1 MPSRFVSS
9 IDVRLNCRPRHVT
22 VYVIRISGGR
32 AVAVPEGPPSA
43 HSFQFA
49 LVPGDTVRCDQ
60 ENAGSADQE
69 NAGRAGQSGPAS
81 PDGRRRTSSLTIL
94 SYGGLDT
101 RTGSAHST
109 LSPRWSQE
117 QRELFTAQGNPCA
130 VLGRTTS
137 RTNYQSTCVFSISS
151 LIRGAHQELL
161 HPDLASTPRDDQARV
176 YPLSDSGLATDVS
189 LSESTMSECWSG
201 VEALT
206 PGVTPAVTPRSMSG
220 GSLWPARGE
229 EPLELTLW
237 DMDTAHPNSSST
249 GLYGQSGHYGRREWW
264 SGSERY
270 RSRSRRR
277 AQSKERELQA
287 ALQRQERYQL
297 SVQQLTAKMEHCSV
311 QLADNPAT
319 MAAPLDTQ
327 IREFKETLS
336 EIEDIRSEIGQARE
350 RGEQLMDSPDSE
362 GAKALQSTLTMLED
376 RFRSLQALA
385 DDKGR
390 QLQQAKT
397 HKERHALERAAYEKR
412 VAELREWLEEAK
424 VRHASLTLPSDDP
437 ARLQEQ
443 VDQSKVRLSN
453 IVVEVVVV
461 EVVVVEVVV
470 VAVVVVAEIVLAVVV
485 VVVVVVTAAAVVVGG
500 GGGGVAV
507 AVVAVILVVVAAV
520 VVVVAAVVVVVVAV
534 VVVVDIQEEVNV
546 RLRQVSDLALQCDA
560 VCEHEPPNQAERLR
574 NQLAQLQ
581 KELGDLKMSTI
592 KKQAELRASIKDS
605 EKRRREREEV
615 DTNVARLQKW
625 MSDTKEM
632 TKPTE
637 FATTTLP
644 SDIHKELFSDIK
656 QHRQLVRQISDRKLR
671 SAPPAGLPAPSDRE
685 VRNSWERLSR
695 HLAQKRDNLQAILR
709 TSKPGEL
716 AQISLHAP
724 TRQAD
729 SANQL
734 SEVKSIMGEMS
745 TTWRELQTQLDEKKL
760 SLDDAMTFQQQYQS
774 ALQGVSSW
782 LDLAQQQLFTV
793 PSTTEEHIRHNENL
807 QKQLKT
813 LQAEVTDMSD
823 QGEELLT
830 STDPSNRDLVEA
842 CLTSLDDRLQLLA
855 ESAQGQA
862 EDLRGA
868 ERDWRQYQDDVKEL
882 KVRLQDTQRLLL
894 VQAPAGSSLDAMVEN
909 NQKIEAQLKKCELQL
924 SELKAKE
931 ASLTLA
937 YPKGVFPSE
946 LATLQT
952 NFLDLNRR
960 AMEKKAILQQST
972 SVQDQYQKMLNDYS
986 AFLNTAQDKLRTDSI
1001 SARDLPHL
1009 KQQLAAHK
1017 DFFSD
1022 LEVHQAMLT
1031 ALADQCDSA
1040 TRARL
1045 QSQHAPLMSLTH
1057 VLVDQA
1063 SLHGQ
1068 RYKRLQTELADE
1080 RASVFE
1086 VVDKGKQILHSV
1098 NCPALEGAVTSL
1110 ADTWVDLNTDLTHE
1124 LKRTETLG
1132 DQLSIF
1138 ETEAAVLTSWLAA
1151 AKTKL
1156 NSFKQLS
1163 TSDLSNIGAVRTK
1176 VEKLLEFRKEIENQ
1190 APLRDRVLK
1199 AGQKLLL
1206 NQNYDTR
1213 GLSERLDNYESE
1225 WCHLEEG
1232 AARAGEFLHQ
1242 RQMEL
1247 MPSRQAMTELTS
1259 WINQINK
1266 HLEEDA
1272 KRRVKTVADIEVMVK
1287 KYKGYR
1293 VEVTSK
1299 QMTLD
1304 FVNQSELAPQPEDE
1318 NVTHEKLEFAEKLGE
1333 VNKNWVKVVKAI
1345 NDRLASLE
1353 VKRYKLIGHEVGVRQ
1368 TLKDCKTLQQQ
1379 LQAKQADLTA
1389 VTSLGQRLVELS
1401 RESPGCQQSVR
1412 DSLDALHNTWTHL
1425 EEQTRQLEN
1434 LLTDMLGQWAR
1445 YHTDL
1450 ASLNQMLTQIE
1461 YALSQYTLIG
1471 GDIHTLRS
1479 QVNKL
1484 KNLILSNRFELKI
1497 CLCLSV
1503 SPTQK
1508 LQSEQQA
1515 SAGHLEAFS
1524 NLSGQLRQ
1532 VCEPPV
1538 QLDVQKTVS
1547 DVQTRWKQVAK
1558 DLADRLAKFDGCL
1571 SLWQSYENKHSHLL
1585 AWLDSREA
1593 LCSGLITMRADPD
1606 KQADALSRGK
1616 SLQQELDQA
1625 QSQLS
1630 ELYRLSDQLTGT
1642 MDPSTIATLT
1652 ARQSGLEQRMVAL
1665 RQVLQQHLAGL
1676 TDDLS
1681 MLGRFNQAFQVVE
1694 KFLTYAAQILA
1705 PADPGKSD
1713 EESVLK
1719 SRLEQLRQLLLLF
1732 NTNFVKLD
1740 DVNELGYRLALKDV
1754 DAKRLLDLNHR
1765 WQHLYEDA
1773 NERSRSLQGHLLVQ
1787 QDFTAKCEAWM
1798 TFLAHTETDLARE
1811 IKGNLKDLQDQLR
1824 RCEQFESE
1832 MYSNQQI
1839 LHAII
1844 SDGQKMMRAGEVDDV
1859 EEFQQ
1864 KLQLLS
1870 EQWHSVT
1877 RRANQRRSI
1886 IEGLIAKWQQ
1896 FKASSD
1902 QLKSWLRDKE
1912 AAMASLEFDS
1922 DSLQVIRNLSQKIK
1936 VTQHEFDLHE
1946 ATFKRIHDLAGVLQQ
1961 HADQAA
1967 SREIKSTLSEL
1978 QELWKSVFSSLDDQ
1992 RAKLEGVDRQWL
2004 DCEDDIS
2011 EMLAWLQE
2019 IRRVLY
2025 ADIPTTHDAIQEDI
2039 NKCRDIT
2046 SSFASAEN
2054 KRQSLLSRERRLGRL
2069 VQTEDMNLLHQRI
2082 RLLNKQWEELRH
2094 QASLREQRLTEAL
2107 FRWTNL
2113 GERIRALMTW
2123 IEDMETKITT
2133 TRDMHVEDL
2142 LAKLE
2147 NEYKIE
2153 MNEKEHEKKEVV
2165 SQGKQL
2171 MKVSS
2176 EIRASDIEQKILRL
2190 EDKWSH
2196 LVSVMDFRHRKLQ
2209 ETVLAVKQLDTSM
2222 KNLSRWLS
2230 QVESQLSGGLEF
2242 KDVGLQEIQSKLQD
2256 TQELQED
2263 IEQHSAG
2270 VSAVLNL
2277 CEVLLHDHD
2286 ACPTQTEF
2294 LALQHAMKNL
2304 EKRWRNICSLSPRRR
2319 TRVEETWGLWEQFRT
2334 DCRLFS
2340 DWLSQ
2345 IEEEVRESEIEIRD
2359 VALAKQEISKYETL
2373 QRNVHDHLAQ
2383 LENINRQ
2390 YRQLAKD
2397 GRTDTDGQLRV
2408 AMTDLNNRWDAV
2420 QIKVTEIMKKLRHSA
2435 TIRQDFEE
2443 TRTSL
2448 ISWLREVDSQL
2459 TDILH
2464 RTDLDLGTKVTEIRH
2479 IEDEV
2484 HTKRHRMDYL
2494 DQAGVYLMQKG
2505 DSQEALT
2512 VQAQLEDF
2520 RLLSSQVLE
2529 RVVTTQLQVERLVV
2543 EQQVEDVA
2551 ELEKVESA
2559 RRHQESSAD
2568 RIRELRDAQTT
2579 VILERQTAELERY
2592 LEESP
2597 PESPPAPRRQDASPS
2612 RVTVPT
2618 SRYSHSPVRPP
2629 TLRSTSPS
2637 PVRTRQA
2644 GTRPDMSTSST
2655 AAGPLAIDTSQ
2666 RSRSPSKV
2674 MPPTSRASG
2683 SPMRRMSPSPSR
2695 RSPLPSR
2702 LRQDVTD
2709 GRASPTGDI
2718 GQLERSAKLEVLMEQ
2733 LVEGLD
2739 DCDLKLARL
2748 EQSMGSRPGR
2758 KDLDQQVQL
2767 LVECEVAV
2775 DGVTRL
2781 HRLLKTESG
2790 VSSIASADAQVKF
2803 VTKRWEQL
2811 QRRAMDRETRLS
2823 QHHHDLSNLEADVDT
2838 MLAWLDEAEAL
2849 QRSLR
2854 TLPDDIGQL
2863 DRVVR
2868 QYKDFLVQLESRK
2881 PTVLSINLLSRTHLA
2896 SRGPETKSVRV
2907 KVQEM
2912 NHRWDQV
2919 LARAEEIQID
2929 IQSSLL
2935 RCQEFHHTIDDYQ
2948 DWLEGLETRVRQ
2960 LEPLNLNQ
2968 DEAALWSKYTVLVDT
2983 HSELQRNQ
2991 SKVLSTKETADQLL
3005 VTSDSPNMCAAR
3017 DSIHSIHKRMRSLM
3031 HLTAAYISSLENK
3044 LNIRPTRGSASSSLD
3059 LSEGRSS
3066 GLGSSHAS
3074 RSSTPL
3080 RPGSSTTLRTRARS
3094 PFAVSRQFPDSFSIS
3109 YSSLIMHQSSFI
3121 SHQSSFIIH
3130 QFHKAFTI
3138 VSLLPSGP
3146 QLLAGIF
3153 GPLLRS
3159 VSLLHPHNLS
3169 TGYETSPAA
3178 KTAGPSRLLRVI
3190 RAALP
3195 IQLLLLLLL
3204 LLACLVPVCEDE
3216 HSCLLSNNLRHSFSP
3231 MLRYTDGAPPT

>member
-1 MPSRFVSS
+1 MSDRYVSS
-9 IDVRLNCRPRHVT
+9 LDIQLNCRPRFMS
-22 VYVIRISGGR
+22 VYVIRLSGGR
-32 AVAVPEGPPSA
+32 PVAMPEGA
-43 HSFQFA
+43 ACLRSFQFS
-49 LVPGDTVRCDQ
+49 LVPGEDRQEDTRDQ
-60 ENAGSADQE
+60 AEAVSAV
-69 NAGRAGQSGPAS
+69 S
-81 PDGRRRTSSLTIL
+81 PSRKESTSLTLL
-94 SYGGLDT
+94 SYGGLGVQDT
-101 RTGSAHST
+101 QPGFQSSSSLHLLRVTRPFHPPG
-109 LSPRWSQE
+109 
-117 QRELFTAQGNPCA
+117 G
-130 VLGRTTS
+130 GRTYTSTDSYLPSSDDPGRVNTS
-137 RTNYQSTCVFSISS
+137 RTSYHSATLSRSFLLPADYLRLLTGAESS
-151 LIRGAHQELL
+151 DSRALTGPLM
-161 HPDLASTPRDDQARV
+161 ASWSDHSRMYSA
-176 YPLSDSGLATDVS
+176 SDSGLVTDIS
-189 LSESTMSECWSG
+189 MSESTLSDTWSG
-201 VEALT
+201 GE
-206 PGVTPAVTPRSMSG
+206 GMTPRSRGESSS
-220 GSLWPARGE
+220 GSLWGRGRDS
-229 EPLELTLW
+229 PELRLW
-237 DMDTAHPNSSST
+237 DVDAVTLFPSLGSS
-249 GLYGQSGHYGRREWW
+249 GMPGRREAM
-264 SGSERY
+264 GTMGY

-287 ALQRQERYQL
+287 ALQRQERYQQ
-297 SVQQLTAKMEHCSV
+297 SVQQLTAKMERSSV
-311 QLADNPAT
+311 RLEDNPASL
-319 MAAPLDTQ
+319 AAPLDVQ

-336 EIEDIRSEIGQARE
+336 EIEDIRAEIGEARE
-350 RGEQLMDSPDSE
+350 RGEQLMDTPNSE

-376 RFRSLQALA
+376 RFRNLQTLA

-390 QLQQAKT
+390 QLQEAKS
-397 HKERHALERAAYEKR
+397 HKERHSIERTAYEKR
-412 VAELREWLEEAK
+412 VTELREWLEEAK
-424 VRHASLTLPSDDP
+424 VRHASLTLPSEDP
-437 ARLQEQ
+437 AHLQEQ
-443 VDQSKVRLSN
+443 IDQSK
-453 IVVEVVVV
+453 
-461 EVVVVEVVV
+461 
-470 VAVVVVAEIVLAVVV
+470 
-485 VVVVVVTAAAVVVGG
+485 
-500 GGGGVAV
+500 
-507 AVVAVILVVVAAV
+507 
-520 VVVVAAVVVVVVAV
+520 
-534 VVVVDIQEEVNV
+534 DIQEEVNI
-546 RLRQVSDLALQCDA
+546 RLRQVSDLALQCDV
-560 VCEHEPPNQAERLR
+560 VCEHEPPAQAEKLR

-581 KELGDLKMSTI
+581 KELGELKMSTI
-592 KKQAELRASIKDS
+592 EKQSQLRAAIKDS

-615 DTNVARLQKW
+615 DSNVARLQKW

-632 TKPTE
+632 TKPSE
-637 FATTTLP
+637 ASATLLQ
-644 SDIHKELFSDIK
+644 SDIHKELATDIK
-656 QHRQLVRQISDRKLR
+656 KHRQLVRQISDRKLR
-671 SAPPAGLPAPSDRE
+671 STSGPGMLAPSDRE
-685 VRNSWERLSR
+685 VRDSWQRLSR
-695 HLAQKRDNLQAILR
+695 HLAQKKEGLQAILN
-709 TSKPGEL
+709 TSRPGEL
-716 AQISLHAP
+716 AKISLHAP
-724 TRQAD
+724 ARQAD

-734 SEVKSIMGEMS
+734 SEVKSIMGEMVA
-745 TTWRELQTQLDEKKL
+745 TWRELQTQLDEKNL
-760 SLDDAMTFQQQYQS
+760 SLDEALTFQQQYQS
-774 ALQGVSSW
+774 ALQSVSSW

-807 QKQLKT
+807 QKQLKS

-823 QGEELLT
+823 QAEDLLT
-830 STDPSNRDLVEA
+830 SVDSSNRDLVET
-842 CLTSLDDRLQLLA
+842 CLNSLDGRLQLLA
-855 ESAQGQA
+855 DSANSQA
-862 EDLRGA
+862 DDLRSA
-868 ERDWRQYQDDVKEL
+868 ERDWRQYQDEVKDL
-882 KVRLQDTQRLLL
+882 KSRLQDTQKLLL
-894 VQAPAGSSLDAMVEN
+894 VHVPTGSSLDAMVEN

-924 SELKAKE
+924 SELKTKE

-946 LATLQT
+946 LAILQS
-952 NFLDLNRR
+952 NYLDLNRR

-986 AFLNTAQDKLRTDSI
+986 AFLNTAQDKLRTDAI
-1001 SARDLPHL
+1001 SARDLSHL

-1031 ALADQCDSA
+1031 ALADQCDTE
-1040 TRARL
+1040 TRTRL
-1045 QSQHAPLMSLTH
+1045 QSQHAPLMSRTH

-1068 RYKRLQTELADE
+1068 RLERLTRQWTELEEKHSRLTKVLTSLKSQVPRPIASGDSLTTIQDKLGKYKRLQTELADE

-1098 NCPALEGAVTSL
+1098 NCPSLEAAVTDL

-1138 ETEAAVLTSWLAA
+1138 EREAAVLSSWLAA
-1151 AKTKL
+1151 AKMKL
-1156 NSFKQLS
+1156 ASFKQLS

-1176 VEKLLEFRKEIENQ
+1176 VEKLLEFQKEIENQ

-1213 GLSERLDNYESE
+1213 GLSERLDNYDSE
-1225 WCHLEEG
+1225 WRHLEED
-1232 AARAGEFLHQ
+1232 AAKAGEFLHE

-1259 WINQINK
+1259 WINRINK
-1266 HLEEDA
+1266 ALDEDA
-1272 KRRVKTVADIEVMVK
+1272 KKRVKTVADIEVMVK
-1287 KYKGYR
+1287 KYKGYK

-1304 FVNQSELAPQPEDE
+1304 FVNQSVLAPQPEDE
-1318 NVTHEKLEFAEKLGE
+1318 HVTHEKLDFAEKLGE
-1333 VNKNWVKVVKAI
+1333 VNKKWANVIKAI
-1345 NDRLASLE
+1345 NDRLTSLQGMNGQWLE
-1353 VKRYKLIGHEVGVRQ
+1353 YEQALERLQAWFREQEDKVKRYKLIGHEVGVRQ

-1379 LQAKQADLTA
+1379 LQAKQADLAT
-1389 VTSLGQRLVELS
+1389 VTSLGQKLVELS

-1412 DSLDALHNTWTHL
+1412 DSLEELQKTWSHL

-1461 YALSQYTLIG
+1461 YALSQYTLVG
-1471 GDIHTLRS
+1471 GDIHTLRT
-1479 QVNKL
+1479 QVDKL
-1484 KNLILSNRFELKI
+1484 KA
-1497 CLCLSV
+1497 
-1503 SPTQK
+1503 

-1515 SAGHLEAFS
+1515 SSSHLESFS

-1538 QLDVQKTVS
+1538 QLDLHKTVS

-1558 DLADRLAKFDGCL
+1558 DLSDRLSRFERCL
-1571 SLWQSYENKHSHLL
+1571 TLWQSYEDQYSHLL
-1585 AWLDSREA
+1585 SWLDTRET
-1593 LCSGLITMRADPD
+1593 LCSSLITMRDDPAR
-1606 KQADALSRGK
+1606 QQEALTKGK
-1616 SLQQELDQA
+1616 NLQQELDSA

-1652 ARQSGLEQRMVAL
+1652 ARQSALEQRMMAL
-1665 RQVLQQHLAGL
+1665 RQVLQQHMATLSE
-1676 TDDLS
+1676 DLS

-1694 KFLTYAAQILA
+1694 KFLTYATQILA
-1705 PADPGKSD
+1705 PEDPSKS
-1713 EESVLK
+1713 EEEFVLK
-1719 SRLEQLRQLLLLF
+1719 NRLDQLRQLLLLF
-1732 NTNFVKLD
+1732 NTNYIKLD
-1740 DVNELGYRLALKDV
+1740 DVNDLGYRLALQDC
-1754 DAKRLLDLNHR
+1754 DAKRLLQLNHR
-1765 WQHLYEDA
+1765 WQALYEEA
-1773 NERSRSLQGHLLVQ
+1773 NERSRTLQGHLLVQ
-1787 QDFTAKCEAWM
+1787 QDFTAKCDAWM

-1811 IKGNLKDLQDQLR
+1811 IKGNLRDLQEQLR
-1824 RCEQFESE
+1824 GCEQFETE

-1844 SDGQKMMRAGEVDDV
+1844 SDGQKMMRAGEVEDI

-1877 RRANQRRSI
+1877 QRASQRRAI
-1886 IEGLIAKWQQ
+1886 IEGLISKWQQ
-1896 FKASSD
+1896 FNASSE
-1902 QLKSWLRDKE
+1902 QLRTWLQDKE
-1912 AAMASLEFDS
+1912 TAMAALKFDT
-1922 DSLQVIRNLSQKIK
+1922 DSLHVIRNLAEKIK
-1936 VTQHEFDLHE
+1936 MTQSEFKLQE
-1946 ATFKRIHDLAGVLQQ
+1946 ATFKRIHDLGSILQL
-1961 HADQAA
+1961 HADHSA
-1967 SREIKSTLSEL
+1967 SRDIKNILEDL
-1978 QELWKSVFSSLDDQ
+1978 RQRWERIYKGLNDQLANLD
-1992 RAKLEGVDRQWL
+1992 RVDRQWL
-2004 DCEDDIS
+2004 DCEDDIK
-2011 EMLAWLQE
+2011 EILTWLQE
-2019 IRRVLY
+2019 IRQILF
-2025 ADIPTTHDAIQEDI
+2025 ADIPTTHDGIQEDI
-2039 NKCRDIT
+2039 NKCRDIA
-2046 SSFASAEN
+2046 SSFASLED
-2054 KRQSLLSRERRLGRL
+2054 KRQSLVSRERQLGRL
-2069 VQTEDMNLLHQRI
+2069 VQTEDMNLLHQRM
-2082 RLLNKQWEELRH
+2082 RLLNKQWVELRR
-2094 QASLREQRLTEAL
+2094 QAALREQRLTEAL
-2107 FRWTNL
+2107 FKWTNL
-2113 GERIRALMTW
+2113 GERIRSLMDW
-2123 IEDMETKITT
+2123 IEKMETKITSN
-2133 TRDMHVEDL
+2133 RDMHVEDL

-2147 NEYKIE
+2147 NEYKVE
-2153 MNEKEHEKKEVV
+2153 MKEKEEEKKEVV
-2165 SQGKQL
+2165 AQGQQL

-2190 EDKWSH
+2190 EDKWAH

-2242 KDVGLQEIQSKLQD
+2242 KDVGLREIQAKLQD

-2277 CEVLLHDHD
+2277 CEVLLHDQD

-2304 EKRWRNICSLSPRRR
+2304 EKRWRNICNLSPRRR
-2319 TRVEETWGLWEQFRT
+2319 NRVEETWELWERFRT
-2334 DCRLFS
+2334 DCQAFS

-2345 IEEEVRESEIEIRD
+2345 IEQQVRESEIEVRD
-2359 VALAKQEISKYETL
+2359 VVLTKQEISKYESL
-2373 QRNVHDHLAQ
+2373 QRNVHDHLED

-2408 AMTDLNNRWDAV
+2408 TMTDLNNRWDAL

-2435 TIRQDFEE
+2435 TIRKDFEE

-2448 ISWLREVDSQL
+2448 ISWLTEVDNQL
-2459 TDILH
+2459 SEILH
-2464 RTDLDLGTKVTEIRH
+2464 SSSLDLDTKVTEIRR

-2512 VQAQLEDF
+2512 VQAQLDHF
-2520 RLLSSQVLE
+2520 RLFSSQVLE

-2543 EQQVEDVA
+2543 EQQVEDVK
-2551 ELEKVESA
+2551 ELEDIEGA
-2559 RRHQESSAD
+2559 RLYQETAAD

-2597 PESPPAPRRQDASPS
+2597 PESPPAPRRLDASPS
-2612 RVTVPT
+2612 RVTIPP
-2618 SRYSHSPVRPP
+2618 SRYSHSPI
-2629 TLRSTSPS
+2629 RSQDQRSASPS
-2637 PVRTRQA
+2637 PVRT
-2644 GTRPDMSTSST
+2644 GLHTSPARTLPAEDLNSD
-2655 AAGPLAIDTSQ
+2655 IRS

-2674 MPPTSRASG
+2674 ITSRSRISE
-2683 SPMRRMSPSPSR
+2683 SPIRRMSPSPSR
-2695 RSPLPSR
+2695 KPASVSHIG
-2702 LRQDVTD
+2702 QDVTD
-2709 GRASPTGDI
+2709 SRESPRPDI
-2718 GQLERSAKLEVLMEQ
+2718 NQLEKSAKLEVLMEQ
-2733 LVEGLD
+2733 LVESLD
-2739 DCDLKLARL
+2739 DCNLKLARL
-2748 EQSMGSRPGR
+2748 EQSMGSRSGLG
-2758 KDLDQQVQL
+2758 DLDQQLQL

-2790 VSSIASADAQVKF
+2790 VTSIASADAQVQLLLQ
-2803 VTKRWEQL
+2803 RWELL
-2811 QRRAMDRETRLS
+2811 QRRAMDRELRLS
-2823 QHHHDLSNLEADVDT
+2823 QHRHDLTKLSADADA

-2849 QRSLR
+2849 QASLR
-2854 TLPDDIGQL
+2854 TLPEDIGQL

-2881 PTVLSINLLSRTHLA
+2881 PTVLSINLLSRTHLT
-2896 SRGPETKSVRV
+2896 SRGPETKKLRV

-2912 NHRWDQV
+2912 NRRWELV

-2929 IQSSLL
+2929 VQTSLL
-2935 RCQEFHHTIDDYQ
+2935 RCQEFHHTIEDYQ
-2948 DWLEGLETRVRQ
+2948 VWLEGLENKVRQ

-2968 DEAALWSKYTVLVDT
+2968 DEAALWNKYTILVDT

-3005 VTSDSPNMCAAR
+3005 VSSDSPNMCAAR

-3031 HLTAAYISSLENK
+3031 HLTTAYISSLENK
-3044 LNIRPTRGSASSSLD
+3044 LNIRPNRGSASSSLD

-3080 RPGSSTTLRTRARS
+3080 RPGTTASTLRTRARS
-3094 PFAVSRQFPDSFSIS
+3094 PFAISRQ
-3109 YSSLIMHQSSFI
+3109 LI
-3121 SHQSSFIIH
+3121 
-3130 QFHKAFTI
+3130 
-3138 VSLLPSGP
+3138 
-3146 QLLAGIF
+3146 AGIF
-3153 GPLLRS
+3153 GPLLRYGALHHTDNLNTGCESAQPGS
-3159 VSLLHPHNLS
+3159 VSAS
-3169 TGYETSPAA
+3169 TIAR
-3178 KTAGPSRLLRVI
+3178 PSRLLRI
-3190 RAALP
+3190 LRTALP

-3231 MLRYTDGAPPT
+3231 MLSYTDGAPPT